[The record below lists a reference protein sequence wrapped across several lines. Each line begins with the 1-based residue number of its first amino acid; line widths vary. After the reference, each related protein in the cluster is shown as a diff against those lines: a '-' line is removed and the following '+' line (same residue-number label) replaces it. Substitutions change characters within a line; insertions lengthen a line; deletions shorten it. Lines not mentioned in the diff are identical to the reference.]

1 MLTSAVCAF
10 YRLGLCVLVLAQ
22 ALVDACSD
30 PLDYWQDVGAL
41 VTYLFHLSVISCLAK
56 WINDMNCFQW

>member
-1 MLTSAVCAF
+1 
-10 YRLGLCVLVLAQ
+10 VLVLAQ

-30 PLDYWQDVGAL
+30 PLGYWQDVGAL

-56 WINDMNCFQW
+56 WINDMNCLQW